1 MIKNT
6 GHKVKLFNQ
15 DSLHAIQPL
24 QDMELQEKEKI
35 QMEPFWKNCFWSKT
49 VLFNQDS
56 LNTVQSLQGMELQ
69 EKEKIQM
76 EPFWKNSFLVI
87 RSNSEGNTGS
97 TSLGIF

>member
-1 MIKNT
+1 MIKNS

-15 DSLHAIQPL
+15 DSLHAVQPL
-24 QDMELQEKEKI
+24 QGMELQ
-35 QMEPFWKNCFWSKT
+35 QMETFWKNCFWSKT